1 MNLEVSLLLYVL
13 SKIIV
18 ADLLLG
24 PMISPITDSWPDLQ
38 DQTHLSSCARGLK
51 SHQKGAL
58 VGLPS
63 NIDATLALGYFVT
76 LVIIGVHRVHS

>member
-18 ADLLLG
+18 VDLLLG

-38 DQTHLSSCARGLK
+38 DQTCLSSCARGLR
-51 SHQKGAL
+51 SHQRGVL

-63 NIDATLALGYFVT
+63 NTDATLTLGCLVT

>member
-38 DQTHLSSCARGLK
+38 IYLSSCARGLK